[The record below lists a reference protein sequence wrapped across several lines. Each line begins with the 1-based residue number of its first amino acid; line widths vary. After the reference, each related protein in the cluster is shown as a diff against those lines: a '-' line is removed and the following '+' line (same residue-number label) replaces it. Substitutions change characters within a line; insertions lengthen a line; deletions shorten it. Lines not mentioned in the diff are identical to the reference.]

1 MKTYTQAEAKKK
13 VISILV
19 RLEKRFAD
27 KQVEGTRSV
36 PSAPNTSVFRAT
48 QSGFIRTTSHHRST
62 GYAGMQH
69 RREFAL
75 QVGAL
80 VTREDKAAIKKALVY
95 AMKRAFGDRLTYTE
109 GDRWND
115 PRFLVE
121 CDGPISENKVVVAQ
135 DFGTNYSTWFLA

>member
-27 KQVEGTRSV
+27 KQVGGTRSV

-62 GYAGMQH
+62 GYAGMQY

-75 QVGAL
+75 QVGSL
-80 VTREDKAAIKKALVY
+80 VAPEDDAAIKKALIY

-109 GDRWND
+109 GNHWKD
-115 PRFLVE
+115 PRFIVE
-121 CDGPISENKVVVAQ
+121 CDGPISENKVIVSQ
-135 DFGTNYSTWFLA
+135 DFGTNYSTWFLV